1 MKKLLLLGG
10 LLGVSWFSYYF
21 GKGVAFAY
29 AYDYYNGRL
38 NE

>member
-21 GKGVAFAY
+21 GKGVAY
-29 AYDYYNGRL
+29 ANATPFPK
-38 NE
+38 